1 MKLRIIYIYII
12 HINSIKIIKFQ
23 FFYFINKFLYF
34 YNVFIENFQINIFY
48 KMILFIIM
56 TINIYIYFIF
66 LNKLKFEIL
75 TVMKIKL
82 LLKKLLKP

>member
-34 YNVFIENFQINIFY
+34 YDVFIENFQINIFY

-56 TINIYIYFIF
+56 TIYIYIFILF
-66 LNKLKFEIL
+66 F
-75 TVMKIKL
+75 
-82 LLKKLLKP
+82 

>member
-23 FFYFINKFLYF
+23 FFYLINKFLYF

-48 KMILFIIM
+48 KMIL
-56 TINIYIYFIF
+56 
-66 LNKLKFEIL
+66 IL
-75 TVMKIKL
+75 FNLIKN
-82 LLKKLLKP
+82 

>member
-34 YNVFIENFQINIFY
+34 YNVFIENFQIFNVLIIILFVLIFY
-48 KMILFIIM
+48 
-56 TINIYIYFIF
+56 
-66 LNKLKFEIL
+66 
-75 TVMKIKL
+75 
-82 LLKKLLKP
+82 